1 MEKSKSAARSPEDAA
16 ADKTK
21 RGYGFEGGYMA
32 DSQNKAGGL
41 TAAERLKS
49 TEKYLSEMR
58 GVLNAMDEIAAM
70 RAKRGDAPSDD
81 YNGYKRSSVEKFVKE
96 LEKQRSSILAEIESG
111 ERKRSEQLRD
121 QARREHEKAQQ
132 ELALARREREQAQVQ
147 QQNKA
152 ISELS
157 QKVDSMAIT
166 PRDSAVAS
174 FRKGDV
180 SLAVEGMYSGLSLD
194 IEKMRDDILQ
204 ELKYSYKQDMAIYDD
219 LSAKIDAIKPVDT
232 AAFEETLKP
241 IGEGITAL
249 DEKLNALQPVDYD
262 QLADRVAAKVVSG
275 GIDYETLARHIVEI
289 MAGAGVGAAAGA
301 AAAAPERAEF
311 SAMQQKIDDIKS
323 TLDGAVSVKH
333 MPEFRKLDT
342 LIAQYLRTLSYD
354 LIPDLLVTAN
364 RAKDDANR
372 YIISGNILRGET
384 MLSDLRVRL
393 SRVNIWGTAALTA
406 VSDAVAQNHLPV
418 TYSAEALE
426 AFRQAV
432 SAFEQA
438 PALPQEDVLQKLLSA
453 KNALFLDTDMEAM
466 DRDTLAELMEMKEA
480 IGENVPEKGQI
491 DNLNE
496 LKKEIMSFNLS
507 YFIDF
512 SPVQAEEKPQPAPSV
527 DTQAILDA
535 IGRLNVQPA
544 AQPSAQPVAAEPVA
558 EAVHEKIAGIPR
570 VSAPKK
576 PRVLRPAVSS
586 KDNKVE
592 HTEQPLR
599 VTKRKLPVK
608 DENPDAL
615 SKQIVSELASRIANS
630 RLK

>member
-1 MEKSKSAARSPEDAA
+1 
-16 ADKTK
+16 
-21 RGYGFEGGYMA
+21 MA
-32 DSQNKAGGL
+32 DSFQQKTSGL

-58 GVLNAMDEIAAM
+58 GILSAMDEIAAM

-81 YNGYKRSSVEKFVKE
+81 FNGYKRSSVEKFVSE
-96 LEKQRSSILAEIESG
+96 LEKQREAILSEIARE
-111 ERKRSEQLRD
+111 EQKRSEQ
-121 QARREHEKAQQ
+121 ARRD
-132 ELALARREREQAQVQ
+132 REQAQKDLEAARRAREEARRAQAQQNAVAAQ
-147 QQNKA
+147 QQSKA
-152 ISELS
+152 LSELS
-157 QKVDSMAIT
+157 QKVDSIAIT
-166 PRDSAVAS
+166 PQDSAVAS

-232 AAFEETLKP
+232 AAIEESIRP
-241 IGEGITAL
+241 IGESLTAL
-249 DEKLNALQPVDYD
+249 DEKVTALQPVDYEV
-262 QLADRVAAKVVSG
+262 LASRVAEKVITG
-275 GIDYETLARHIVEI
+275 GIDYEALAKHIVGI

-301 AAAAPERAEF
+301 AAAGTDKAEL
-311 SAMQQKIDDIKS
+311 SAMQQKIDDIKT

-372 YIISGNILRGET
+372 YIISGNYLRGET

-393 SRVNIWGTAALTA
+393 SRVNIWGSAALAA
-406 VSDAVAQNHLPV
+406 VADAVKENNLPV
-418 TYSAEALE
+418 TYSPEALE
-426 AFRQAV
+426 TFKQAV
-432 SAFEQA
+432 AAFEQG
-438 PALPQEDVLQKLLSA
+438 PALPQDDAVQKLLAA
-453 KNALFLDTDMEAM
+453 KSALFFDTDMDAM
-466 DRDTLAELMEMKEA
+466 DRDTLAEIMEMKA
-480 IGENVPEKGQI
+480 DIGDAVPEKGQI
-491 DNLNE
+491 DNLTE

-512 SPVQAEEKPQPAPSV
+512 SPVQAEEKEEPAASV

-535 IGRLNVQPA
+535 IARLGTLPA
-544 AQPSAQPVAAEPVA
+544 AAQAQQAEELAADATREKLENISRSA
-558 EAVHEKIAGIPR
+558 G
-570 VSAPKK
+570 PKK
-576 PRVLRPAVSS
+576 PRVLRPAVSA

-592 HTEQPLR
+592 HSEQPLR
-599 VTKRKLPVK
+599 ITRRKLPVG
-608 DENPDAL
+608 DDNPDAL
-615 SKQIVSELASRIANS
+615 SKQIVSELAARIANS
-630 RLK
+630 RIK